1 MKRLSLF
8 FGLMSWWM
16 RLQILVMILFMVF
29 QFRFDVRKGIW
40 PVAVAIVIATWLVGW
55 LLMKL
60 MIAYPRPA
68 FKIWSSLAGLILFV
82 LLTMYTQGRGQ
93 RWWFRLGAHFGREIV
108 IGLYLSCGYWF
119 LSELRLLQDR
129 PKIEPESEHDIFP
142 PAYDE
147 SRLTNE

>member
-1 MKRLSLF
+1 
-8 FGLMSWWM
+8 M

-40 PVAVAIVIATWLVGW
+40 PIAVAIVITTWLVGW

>member
-1 MKRLSLF
+1 
-8 FGLMSWWM
+8 
-16 RLQILVMILFMVF
+16 
-29 QFRFDVRKGIW
+29 
-40 PVAVAIVIATWLVGW
+40 
-55 LLMKL
+55 
-60 MIAYPRPA
+60 
-68 FKIWSSLAGLILFV
+68 
-82 LLTMYTQGRGQ
+82 MYTQGRGQ